1 MASGA
6 TTIYDLP
13 YPLQTDQVN
22 VHGDIQ
28 SLAEQLELILPTIGV
43 PYHDLEV
50 TNISGTTINKG
61 DPVYITGYSNTA
73 LKPTVA
79 KSQASNLNT
88 FPIVGLATAQ
98 ISNNTDG
105 EIITSGIFVGPD
117 TSTFAA
123 GDVLY
128 VASSGGLTNTA
139 PSSGSSSVGVVVRS
153 AGTGI
158 VIVTAGRGNGTW
170 GALKAGL
177 I

>member
-43 PYHDLEV
+43 PYHQLEV
-50 TNISGTTINKG
+50 TNVSGTTINKG
-61 DPVYITGYSNTA
+61 DPVYITGYSGTTS
-73 LKPTVA
+73 KPTIA
-79 KSQASNLNT
+79 KSEASNLNS
-88 FPIVGLATAQ
+88 FPVLGLATAQ

-105 EIITSGIFVGPD
+105 QVILSGIFIGPD
-117 TSTFAA
+117 TSAFTA
-123 GDVLY
+123 GNVLY
-128 VASSGGLTNTA
+128 VGSSGGLTNTS
-139 PSSGSSSVGVVVRS
+139 PSSGSSSVGIVAKA